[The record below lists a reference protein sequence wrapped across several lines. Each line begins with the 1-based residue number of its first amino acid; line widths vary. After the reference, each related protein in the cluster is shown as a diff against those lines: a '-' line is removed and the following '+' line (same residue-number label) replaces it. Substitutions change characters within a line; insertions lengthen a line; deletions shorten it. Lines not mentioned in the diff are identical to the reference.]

1 MTKIRI
7 LNAEQM
13 GVEDTLEN
21 GQIIEVDPVGVHG
34 YEENES
40 YYYFGCEWE
49 NKYFEIVEEEPEMTT
64 FKKMKMRINNP
75 EHSEAVQEWLFEQG
89 YHWQVFSKNISLT
102 DKEYLFTGSRS
113 DTHITCS
120 GAVYDFEA
128 NANGEVDVQHLDPH
142 LYTVH
147 KASKVPAKS
156 FTAKPQQSTFDN
168 MLKNLK
174 HVQKAIE
181 KADNKQ
187 SKRLKD
193 RDRMMSKINEMLPE
207 GFVVQVSGESVVEK
221 SVKFDPEEIVEGS
234 VWECLVKGE
243 IDVTQGNRYAV
254 LAHSDGTDVSIEDDV
269 SNNTWDVTAFR
280 AKFKR
285 IS

>member
-7 LNAEQM
+7 LNAEAM
-13 GVEDTLEN
+13 GVEADLTN
-21 GQIIEVDPVGVHG
+21 GQIIEVDSVGG
-34 YEENES
+34 GAYETEELC
-40 YYYFGCEWE
+40 YLFGREWLD
-49 NKYFEIVEEEPEMTT
+49 KYFEIVEEEPEMKT
-64 FKKMKMRINNP
+64 FKKMKMRVNNP
-75 EHSEAVQEWLFEQG
+75 EHSKAVQEWLFEQG

-102 DKEYLFTGSRS
+102 DKKYLFTGSRS

-120 GAVYDFEA
+120 GSVYDFEA

-147 KASKVPAKS
+147 KSSKVPAKS
-156 FTAKPQQSTFDN
+156 FTAKPQKSTLDN

-207 GFVVQVSGESVVEK
+207 GFVVQVSGEEV
-221 SVKFDPEEIVEGS
+221 VKFDPEEIVVGS
-234 VWECLVKGE
+234 IWECIRTINYGDNLFTKGYAYM
-243 IDVTQGNRYAV
+243 VTGYDSTGDAEMVDDR
-254 LAHSDGTDVSIEDDV
+254 GTLHCFWSLH
-269 SNNTWDVTAFR
+269 N
-280 AKFKR
+280 FKR